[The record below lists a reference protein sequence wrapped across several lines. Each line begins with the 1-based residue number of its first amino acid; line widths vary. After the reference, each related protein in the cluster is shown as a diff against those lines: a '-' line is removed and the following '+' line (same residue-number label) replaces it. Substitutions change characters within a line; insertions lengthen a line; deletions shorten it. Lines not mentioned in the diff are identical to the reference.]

1 MKSFLKIQELPN
13 PLETIEQQKLV
24 KFVRYILA
32 RHGLERLFFSIPN
45 EGMRNKRNASRLL
58 CEGLMSGVPDL
69 MLAVPANNYPGLFI
83 EMKRQKTGKITDKQQ
98 IMHNLLKKQG
108 YKVCVCY
115 GFEEGKQAIFEYL
128 AGTGLLP
135 KSYEPKS

>member
-1 MKSFLKIQELPN
+1 MKNFLRPQKMPI

-24 KFVRYILA
+24 TFVRYILA

-45 EGMRNKRNASRLL
+45 EGMRDKRNASRLL

-69 MLAVPANNYPGLFI
+69 MLAIPANNYPALFI
-83 EMKRQKTGKITDKQQ
+83 EMKRPKMGKITDKQQ
-98 IMHNLLKKQG
+98 IMHDLLKKQG
-108 YKVCVCY
+108 YKVCVCF
-115 GFEEGKQAIFEYL
+115 GFEEGKQAVFGYL